1 MEFLDSFLA
10 ALATHW
16 PIWVV
21 TLFLVVAAT
30 IDGVMLKVPN
40 WLTFPFILAGWVYS
54 VCFPGEHAWYAALG
68 WSLAGTAVAFLLLYP
83 FCAINFMGAGD
94 VKMLMGVGAWVYVTH
109 TWYAFCATVVVGAV
123 LAVIMAFATGQWQK
137 HYAQFW
143 LISQEVFT
151 VKDPEKIAE
160 LAAER
165 KPSMLL
171 LPYGIPI
178 AIGSILYFA
187 WTGLLL

>member
-1 MEFLDSFLA
+1 MELLASFSA
-10 ALATHW
+10 AAHEHW

-21 TLFLVVAAT
+21 TLFAIVAAV

-40 WLTFPFILAGWVYS
+40 WLTFPFIVAGWIYS
-54 VCFPGEHAWYAALG
+54 CLCPGELAWYQALG
-68 WSLAGTAVAFLLLYP
+68 WSLAGTAVAFALLYP

-94 VKMLMGVGAWVYVTH
+94 VKMLMGIGAWVYVTH
-109 TWYAFCATVVVGAV
+109 TFYAFCLTAIVGAV
-123 LAVIMAFATGQWQK
+123 LAVGMAVWSGQWKK
-137 HYAQFW
+137 HYLQFW
-143 LISQEVFT
+143 MISQEVME

-165 KPSMLL
+165 KPNMLL

-187 WTGLLL
+187 WTGMIL